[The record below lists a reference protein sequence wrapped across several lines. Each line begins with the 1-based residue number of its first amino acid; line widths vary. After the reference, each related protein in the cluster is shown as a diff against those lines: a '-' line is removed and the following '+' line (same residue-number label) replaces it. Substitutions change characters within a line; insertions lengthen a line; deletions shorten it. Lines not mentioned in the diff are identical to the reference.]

1 MISAED
7 HKTKSV
13 DQSQISSI
21 WLAEM
26 VTSFMIL
33 GPDNDFILIYFK
45 PKWKLGK
52 NNMGNLYYI
61 NDARE
66 CSYLEEVNR

>member
-1 MISAED
+1 
-7 HKTKSV
+7 
-13 DQSQISSI
+13 
-21 WLAEM
+21 
-26 VTSFMIL
+26 MIL